1 MSFEESCPSRTQLLK
16 IKNGN
21 ESFFQ
26 LFKLKDTVVI
36 DSRIVFLDKFKLVH
50 SLHDILLLLEF
61 GFRDISIDFLQE
73 DEFEVICR
81 KSLSISYEVEMVQG
95 TYESYSKFLKLS
107 INAILYVAKSHVKLN
122 MIQLIEVEDLERVEI
137 KPFLC

>member
-1 MSFEESCPSRTQLLK
+1 MSFEESCSSRTQLLK

-26 LFKLKDTVVI
+26 LFQLKDTVII
-36 DSRIVFLDKFKLVH
+36 DSRIVFLDEFKLVH

-61 GFRDISIDFLQE
+61 GFRDIRIDFLQE

-81 KSLSISYEVEMVQG
+81 KSLSISDEVEMVQG
-95 TYESYSKFLKLS
+95 TY
-107 INAILYVAKSHVKLN
+107 
-122 MIQLIEVEDLERVEI
+122 
-137 KPFLC
+137 